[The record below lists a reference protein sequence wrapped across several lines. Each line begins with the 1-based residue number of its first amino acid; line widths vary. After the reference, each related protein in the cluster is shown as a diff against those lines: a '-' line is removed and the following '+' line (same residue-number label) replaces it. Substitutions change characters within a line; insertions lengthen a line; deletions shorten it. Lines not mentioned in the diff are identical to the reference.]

1 MAGSRFTDVVIL
13 AGGFGERLWPASSPE
28 FPKQFLSLPGGNSFL
43 QEAVLCALSIEPPG
57 KILVI
62 SRPEICGT
70 LTSQISSLKEQLC
83 EKQKEKIQNDVYVIA
98 EPCPRHTCAPLLLAC
113 KFLKLADNAEHT
125 VLVLASD
132 HVIFPAAQFSADC
145 RKAAAF
151 AEKGKFVCFAIP
163 PSEPSTGYGY
173 INTGKC
179 LDSGQSVFEIDHFK
193 EKPDLETAKRYI
205 ASGTYSWNSGMFGF
219 TAAFFE
225 SEIEKYESEM
235 ASLFKELDKAELP
248 AQNRLNSIQ
257 YIENWEPL
265 NRAYQSVRSVAV
277 DNAIAERTDSAV
289 AVKAS
294 FTWDDVGSWDSFAK
308 YFTEDAENCVSV
320 ESSGNFVYSDI
331 PVALCGVSGLIIAVK
346 NGRLLVMKK
355 GFSGA
360 VREAVKKFKELNPTT
375 E

>member
-1 MAGSRFTDVVIL
+1 MPEPQFTDVVIL

-28 FPKQFLSLPGGNSFL
+28 FPKQFLSLPDGNSFL
-43 QEAVLCALSIEPPG
+43 QEAVLRALAIEPPG

-70 LTSQISSLKEQLC
+70 LTSQISSLKDRLSEQ
-83 EKQKEKIQNDVYVIA
+83 QKEKIQNDVYVIA

-113 KFLKLADNAEHT
+113 KLLRLADSQDHT
-125 VLVLASD
+125 ILVLASD
-132 HVIFPAAQFSADC
+132 HVIFPDSQFSADC
-145 RKAAAF
+145 KKAAGF

-173 INTGKC
+173 ISMGKC
-179 LDSGQSVFEIDHFK
+179 LDSGQSVFEISHFK
-193 EKPDLETAKRYI
+193 EKPDLETAQRYI

-219 TAAFFE
+219 TASFFE
-225 SEIEKYESEM
+225 SEIKKYEPEM
-235 ASLFKELDKAELP
+235 HIIFSGMDSAKLP
-248 AQNRLNSIQ
+248 GESRLNSIL

-265 NRAYQSVRSVAV
+265 NRAYKSVKSIAV

-294 FTWDDVGSWDSFAK
+294 FTWDDVGSWDSFEK
-308 YFTEDAENCVSV
+308 YFTEDAKNCVSV

-331 PVALCGVSGLIIAVK
+331 PAVLCGVTGLIVAVK

-355 GFSGA
+355 GTSGSM
-360 VREAVKKFKELNPTT
+360 REAVKKFKELNPKT